1 MFYGLYSE
9 KPKQIPLSVVMQET
23 ESSVSQEKEREAPI
37 LHGEVRVS
45 YKVVTNSLAMQM
57 PLCPRILSMD
67 LL

>member
-1 MFYGLYSE
+1 
-9 KPKQIPLSVVMQET
+9 MQET